1 MRMGSKR
8 SVWLLA
14 LFAALFLL
22 LGLLL
27 GRPQLRDEPPNLSF
41 SSDTDGLK
49 AWRELLQERHP
60 LVGEWRQRWD
70 ELPAGSGRLLIAA
83 EPAGVSGVEWQALHE
98 WLKTGNSVLLLGD
111 LPDQPFW
118 ELTEGWSA
126 TPDEGE
132 PSEATGSDEQ
142 AESDEKVSGDQ
153 EAGTDEEAPLFAVD
167 ASALLGPGA
176 DEAQAEASPRIAVL
190 DGEGEALVT
199 DERGT
204 LAARQSVGSGSATLV
219 VEPRWMQNGTAL
231 SGSHAELMAALLAGS
246 WTEILFDEQHHG
258 YTSAPGAF
266 AVLPRPLLLAS
277 ALLLLALL
285 LALWSAGKR
294 FGPTRVPREWTV
306 RRGDE
311 TVRALAA
318 WYERFG
324 LMDEALER
332 QRRRLRQQLAQRWG
346 LPAAASPEQAAA
358 AARSRWSE
366 EDALRLRRALE
377 ERPLQ
382 AAGRKAA
389 RREFT
394 ARSKEASELAA
405 LLRGGAEPGRGHR
418 R

>member
-118 ELTEGWSA
+118 ELTEGWSPA
-126 TPDEGE
+126 PDEGE

-142 AESDEKVSGDQ
+142 AESDEKASGDQ
-153 EAGTDEEAPLFAVD
+153 KAGTDEEAPLFAVD

-176 DEAQAEASPRIAVL
+176 YEAQAEASPRIAVL

-204 LAARQSVGSGSATLV
+204 LAARQSVGSGSATLA

-231 SGSHAELMAALLAGS
+231 SGSHPS
-246 WTEILFDEQHHG
+246 
-258 YTSAPGAF
+258 
-266 AVLPRPLLLAS
+266 
-277 ALLLLALL
+277 
-285 LALWSAGKR
+285 
-294 FGPTRVPREWTV
+294 
-306 RRGDE
+306 
-311 TVRALAA
+311 
-318 WYERFG
+318 
-324 LMDEALER
+324 
-332 QRRRLRQQLAQRWG
+332 
-346 LPAAASPEQAAA
+346 
-358 AARSRWSE
+358 
-366 EDALRLRRALE
+366 
-377 ERPLQ
+377 
-382 AAGRKAA
+382 
-389 RREFT
+389 
-394 ARSKEASELAA
+394 
-405 LLRGGAEPGRGHR
+405 
-418 R
+418 

>member
-1 MRMGSKR
+1 MRKGTKR
-8 SVWLLA
+8 SFGLLA
-14 LFAALFLL
+14 LLAALFLL

-27 GRPQLRDEPPNLSF
+27 GRPQLRDESPNLSF
-41 SSDTDGLK
+41 SSDTDGLQ
-49 AWRELLQERHP
+49 AWRELLDERHP
-60 LVGEWRQRWD
+60 LVGEWRLRWD
-70 ELPAGSGRLLIAA
+70 ELPQGSGRLLIAA
-83 EPAGVSGVEWQALHE
+83 EPAGVSGVEWKALEE
-98 WLKTGNSVLLLGD
+98 WLKRGNSALLLGD

-118 ELTEGWSA
+118 ELTGSGSAAAEDGDAAGEGDAAEETS
-126 TPDEGE
+126 DEG
-132 PSEATGSDEQ
+132 SASDNKAGSDHEALPSAVE
-142 AESDEKVSGDQ
+142 AE
-153 EAGTDEEAPLFAVD
+153 
-167 ASALLGPGA
+167 ALLGPGA
-176 DEAQAEASPRIAVL
+176 YEALTDTSVRIAVL
-190 DGEGEALVT
+190 DGEGSALVA

-204 LAARQSVGSGSATLV
+204 LAARKSVGAGSVTLA

-231 SGSHAELMAALLAGS
+231 KGSHAELMGALLEGS
-246 WTEILFDEQHHG
+246 WTEMLFDEQHHG

-294 FGPTRVPREWTV
+294 FGPTRVPREWTT

-324 LMDEALER
+324 LMDEALDR
-332 QRRRLRQQLAQRWG
+332 QRGRLRQQLAQRWG
-346 LPAAASPEQAAA
+346 LPASASPEQAAA

-366 EDALRLRRALE
+366 EDALRLQRALE

-382 AAGRKAA
+382 ADGRKAA

-405 LLRGGAEPGRGHR
+405 LLRGGADPGRGQR